1 MLTPTKGRQ
10 DHVRAQEMTDNT
22 LDARGLLC
30 PLPVLRANKSLRA
43 LAVGDELK
51 VMASDPSAPADFRS
65 FCETAGHDLL
75 DSREEEG
82 VFVITLRKGR

>member
-1 MLTPTKGRQ
+1 
-10 DHVRAQEMTDNT
+10 MTNNM

-43 LAVGDELK
+43 LAPGEELK
-51 VMASDPSAPADFRS
+51 VIASDPSAPADFKS

-75 DSREEEG
+75 DCHEEDG

>member
-1 MLTPTKGRQ
+1 MD
-10 DHVRAQEMTDNT
+10 DHT

-51 VMASDPSAPADFRS
+51 VMATDPSAPEDFRS
-65 FCETAGHDLL
+65 FCEATGHDLL
-75 DSREEEG
+75 DSREEDG
-82 VFVITLRKGR
+82 VFLMILRKRR

>member
-1 MLTPTKGRQ
+1 MG
-10 DHVRAQEMTDNT
+10 AQKMNDNT

-43 LAVGDELK
+43 LAFGDELK
-51 VMASDPSAPADFRS
+51 VVASDPSAPADFRS

-75 DSREEEG
+75 DCHEEDG
-82 VFVITLRKGR
+82 AFVITLRKGR

>member
-1 MLTPTKGRQ
+1 MN
-10 DHVRAQEMTDNT
+10 DEMSDNT

-51 VMASDPSAPADFRS
+51 VMATDPSAPEDFRS
-65 FCETAGHDLL
+65 FCEAAGHDLL
-75 DSREEEG
+75 ESREEDG
-82 VFVITLRKGR
+82 VFLIILRKGR

>member
-1 MLTPTKGRQ
+1 
-10 DHVRAQEMTDNT
+10 MTNNM

-43 LAVGDELK
+43 LAPGEELK
-51 VMASDPSAPADFRS
+51 VIASDPSAPADFRS

-75 DSREEEG
+75 DCHEKG
-82 VFVITLRKGR
+82 GAFVITLRKGR

>member
-1 MLTPTKGRQ
+1 M
-10 DHVRAQEMTDNT
+10 DDNT

-51 VMASDPSAPADFRS
+51 VVATDPSAPEDFKS
-65 FCETAGHDLL
+65 FCEAAGHVLL
-75 DSREEEG
+75 ESREEDG
-82 VFVITLRKGR
+82 VFLIILRKGR